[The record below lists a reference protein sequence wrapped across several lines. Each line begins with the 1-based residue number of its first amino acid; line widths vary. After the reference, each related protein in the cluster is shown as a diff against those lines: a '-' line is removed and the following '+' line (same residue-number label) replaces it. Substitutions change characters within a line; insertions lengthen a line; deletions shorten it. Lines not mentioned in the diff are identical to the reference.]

1 MQGTEFADRR
11 ALRGT
16 KPAEVRQALDA
27 VCREMGIRSS
37 ELERRAAVARSIEAA
52 WQEKNEHIARL
63 ERRLEQLER
72 QHPPVRRRFARR

>member
-52 WQEKNEHIARL
+52 WQAGRTQPLNLVDAGIQA
-63 ERRLEQLER
+63 
-72 QHPPVRRRFARR
+72 A